1 MIILFI
7 LLIAILVVILFLR
20 GEGGSFGKGNDSRI
34 RNKERSFDFSDKN
47 FFI

>member
-7 LLIAILVVILFLR
+7 LLFAILVVIFFLR
-20 GEGGSFGKGNDSRI
+20 GEGGSFGKGNPTRI
-34 RNKERSFDFSDKN
+34 RHKERGFDFSDKN